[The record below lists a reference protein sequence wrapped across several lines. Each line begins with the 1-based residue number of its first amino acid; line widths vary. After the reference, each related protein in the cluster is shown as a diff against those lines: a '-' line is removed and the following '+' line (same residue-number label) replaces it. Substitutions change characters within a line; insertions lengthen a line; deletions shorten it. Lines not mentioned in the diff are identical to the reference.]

1 LSKAALASG
10 LPSFPLVT
18 VWSTLSLFL
27 KVTVVPTFTVR
38 LVGLKANPDRVTV
51 FPPLLDWAEDDGLVV
66 QATNA
71 RLRAAT
77 KSIGRTEIVRR
88 AAGCIG
94 YCSFREGNEW
104 AGEAAH
110 RSCSRTRCHAGS
122 PRSVSGVMP
131 IRGTVGG
138 GRMVRGLPFREPASA
153 SMPQTTIYASP
164 RSVGA
169 PEQLPPA

>member
-38 LVGLKANPDRVTV
+38 LVGLKANPERVTV
-51 FPPLLDWAEDDGLVV
+51 FAPLLDWAEDDGLVV

-88 AAGCIG
+88 AARCIG
-94 YCSFREGNEW
+94 CCSFPEGNR
-104 AGEAAH
+104 G
-110 RSCSRTRCHAGS
+110 RVR
-122 PRSVSGVMP
+122 PR
-131 IRGTVGG
+131 I
-138 GRMVRGLPFREPASA
+138 GL
-153 SMPQTTIYASP
+153 
-164 RSVGA
+164 V
-169 PEQLPPA
+169 